1 MKVILLED
9 VKAQGKKGQIIN
21 VSDGYAKNFLFPK
34 NLATPATSEKLNT
47 LNSQKEA
54 VKRELDKER
63 EEKQKF
69 ANIIKETVL
78 EISIKAGENG
88 KIFGSVTTKE
98 ISDAFAEKSITVD
111 RKEIVLKNPIKT
123 VGSYKVQV
131 KLCPGISPEFTV
143 NVSAHKN

>member
-69 ANIIKETVL
+69 ANIIKDTVL

-98 ISDAFAEKSITVD
+98 ISDAFAAKSIAID
-111 RKEIVLKNPIKT
+111 RKAIVLKNPIKT

-131 KLCPGISPEFTV
+131 KLYQGINPEFTI